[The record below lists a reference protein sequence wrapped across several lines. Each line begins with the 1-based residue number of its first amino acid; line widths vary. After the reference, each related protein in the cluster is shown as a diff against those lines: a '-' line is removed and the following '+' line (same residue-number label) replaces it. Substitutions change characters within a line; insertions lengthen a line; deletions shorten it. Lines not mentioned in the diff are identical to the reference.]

1 MIDSIHTELKFPDDL
16 VFLWNAA
23 HYHQSEMLANDI
35 YEAKWIAVQ
44 TMLCKYLRNTK
55 LPGITKEEDVQD
67 AAKEYLIY
75 LFSES
80 CPDYITS
87 NSILTTR
94 MRQYLARK
102 RNPVQYEMSMILY
115 SALRS
120 LENNGK
126 VKRDENSKG
135 KKISAMTLFQR
146 TDSKSDSRGTRTN
159 YEEYR
164 KNIPFYKTVIRAN
177 DPEHSRIIPQES
189 ARDLVMNLLK
199 AFGGWTNIRDLLW
212 AMQFHVPD
220 QLNFVAEQ
228 DLAPEKLD
236 SDSPASSPILNFPK
250 DQSETFVYD
259 SDQEFIA
266 MNAAETAQRI
276 WDRVS
281 KVSDKVF
288 CLYFLPDYLPVS
300 PNYSVKLADLG
311 PTSTVGD
318 QNKKITQIMRD
329 ELKDYKSYF
338 SDSDR
343 EKIAMKKALK
353 NISLNLH
360 RNCTE
365 KGHNVPLLFDETGKE
380 Q

>member
-1 MIDSIHTELKFPDDL
+1 
-16 VFLWNAA
+16 
-23 HYHQSEMLANDI
+23 
-35 YEAKWIAVQ
+35 
-44 TMLCKYLRNTK
+44 
-55 LPGITKEEDVQD
+55 
-67 AAKEYLIY
+67 
-75 LFSES
+75 
-80 CPDYITS
+80 
-87 NSILTTR
+87 
-94 MRQYLARK
+94 
-102 RNPVQYEMSMILY
+102 
-115 SALRS
+115 
-120 LENNGK
+120 
-126 VKRDENSKG
+126 
-135 KKISAMTLFQR
+135 
-146 TDSKSDSRGTRTN
+146 
-159 YEEYR
+159 
-164 KNIPFYKTVIRAN
+164 
-177 DPEHSRIIPQES
+177 
-189 ARDLVMNLLK
+189 
-199 AFGGWTNIRDLLW
+199 
-212 AMQFHVPD
+212 
-220 QLNFVAEQ
+220 
-228 DLAPEKLD
+228 
-236 SDSPASSPILNFPK
+236 
-250 DQSETFVYD
+250 
-259 SDQEFIA
+259 